1 MARKQHRK
9 TTRPASVRC
18 RDLIPLDTAKIKKR
32 LLAAYRRKK
41 KSFEKLEGQ
50 LRQYNERDTAE
61 YQKYLAQR
69 FGQEM
74 SRQRELQ
81 EKIHLTESRIQ
92 LIFHMADEKGMSR
105 ARYCYHLKSK
115 VTDELDFWGVL
126 AQEYQEFIEEMR
138 REEETWQSD
147 DDDDDFEVDENFDDD
162 DDFDVDDLGDFE
174 NILDDIFDDDDP
186 LKDIFHGLNDL
197 FGSKPSSD
205 KNEGGEL
212 KRLYREL
219 CLRYHPDRIGE
230 HDSRHKYL
238 WISIQEAYQEKDVE
252 RLRSI
257 HTGIELELNP
267 ESPAISC
274 SCLADIISDLEFSAT
289 DLKSDLRR
297 LKKSPVWGF
306 ATQKSSTRQ
315 KLEQE
320 IRQSFQNELYQMEQ
334 YLKRNEKDLQHLM
347 NQYKSKASK
356 KKFAQAEQFPSD
368 KIQNEF
374 NF

>member
-1 MARKQHRK
+1 MAKKQHRK
-9 TTRPASVRC
+9 TIRPASVRC
-18 RDLIPLDTAKIKKR
+18 RDLIPLDTAKIKKH

-41 KSFEKLEGQ
+41 KSFEKWEGQ
-50 LRQYNERDTAE
+50 LRQYNEQDTAE

-115 VTDELDFWGVL
+115 VTYELDFWGVL

-147 DDDDDFEVDENFDDD
+147 DDDDFEEDEDFDDD
-162 DDFDVDDLGDFE
+162 DDDDLGDFE

-205 KNEGGEL
+205 KNEGDEL

-252 RLRSI
+252 RLRAI

-274 SCLADIISDLEFSAT
+274 SCLTDIISDLEFSAT

-306 ATQKSSTRQ
+306 STQKSSTRQ

-320 IRQSFQNELYQMEQ
+320 IRQSFQNELYRMEQ
-334 YLKRNEKDLQHLM
+334 YLERNEKDLQHLM
-347 NQYKSKASK
+347 DQYKPKASRRK
-356 KKFAQAEQFPSD
+356 TRNEQSPLSD
-368 KIQNEF
+368 KVQDLF
-374 NF
+374 DF

>member
-1 MARKQHRK
+1 MAKKPHRK
-9 TTRPASVRC
+9 TVRPAPVRC
-18 RDLIPLDTAKIKKR
+18 RDLILMDTTKIKKH
-32 LLAAYRRKK
+32 LLTAYRRKK
-41 KSFEKLEGQ
+41 KSFEKLESQ
-50 LRQYNERDTAE
+50 LRQYNEQDIAE

-115 VTDELDFWGVL
+115 VTDEVDFWSVL
-126 AQEYQEFIEEMR
+126 DQEYQEFIEEIR
-138 REEETWQSD
+138 REEEAWQLGD
-147 DDDDDFEVDENFDDD
+147 NDDFEDDEDLDDDDDF
-162 DDFDVDDLGDFE
+162 GDFE
-174 NILDDIFDDDDP
+174 EILDDIFDDDP

-197 FGSKPSSD
+197 FGSKPPSN

-219 CLRYHPDRIGE
+219 CLRYHPDRAGE
-230 HDSRHKYL
+230 HDSRRKHL

-252 RLRSI
+252 RLKTI

-267 ESPAISC
+267 ESAAISC
-274 SCLADIISDLEFSAT
+274 ACLADIINDLEFSAMS
-289 DLKSDLRR
+289 LKSELRR
-297 LKKSPVWGF
+297 LRKSPAWGF
-306 ATQKSSTRQ
+306 TAQKSSKRQ
-315 KLEQE
+315 ELEQE
-320 IRQSFQNELYQMEQ
+320 IRQSFQNELCRMEQ
-334 YLKRNEKDLQHLM
+334 YLERSERDLQHLM
-347 NQYKSKASK
+347 DQYKPKAFRRK
-356 KKFAQAEQFPSD
+356 TRNEQFPLSD
-368 KIQNEF
+368 KVQDLF